1 MIKSCEGGK
10 EPMKWWTDL
19 KEIQDLKQPVALTIG
34 NFDGVHCGHQELLRR
49 TVDWAR
55 LKGGSSV
62 LLTFYPHPLQVLHPE
77 KKHVRLFDQEDQR
90 EQLAK
95 SGLTGVFQQSFSRDF
110 SEMSGPDFLENY
122 LLKFFHPQC
131 LVVGH
136 DFSFGQHRQGHHEL
150 LKAFCERRNIELQVV
165 PPKQIDGVVASTSKI
180 REALLSG
187 NLDLAKK
194 LLGRNYSIH
203 GVVEKGDAR
212 GRTLGFP
219 TANIRPVVDFYPK
232 IGVYACRAT
241 IAGDKTGTVHK
252 AVTNIGLNRTFV
264 EGENHPIK
272 VEAHLLDFSG
282 DLYGKTMKLELLNY
296 LREEKKFSG
305 IDELK
310 AQIARDA
317 EEAKRILA

>member
-1 MIKSCEGGK
+1 VEKND
-10 EPMKWWTDL
+10 MKWWTALD
-19 KEIQDLKQPVALTIG
+19 EIQDIKQPVALTIG
-34 NFDGVHCGHQELLRR
+34 NFDGVHRGHQELLRR
-49 TVDWAR
+49 TVDWAQS
-55 LKGGSSV
+55 KGGSSV

-77 KKHVRLFDQEDQR
+77 RKHVRLFDQEDQR
-90 EQLAK
+90 AQLEK

-131 LVVGH
+131 LVIGH
-136 DFSFGQHRQGHHEL
+136 DFSFGQNREGHQEL
-150 LKAFCERRNIELQVV
+150 MKTFCARRGIELQIV
-165 PPKQIDGVVASTSKI
+165 PALQVEGVVASTSKI

-187 NLDLAKK
+187 NLELAKK
-194 LLGRNYSIH
+194 LLGRNYSIQ

-212 GRTLGFP
+212 GRMLGFP

-241 IAGDKTGTVHK
+241 VVGDKTQTVHK

-272 VEAHLLDFSG
+272 VEAHLLGFSG
-282 DLYGKTMKLELLNY
+282 DLYGKTMKLELIRY
-296 LREEKKFSG
+296 LREEKKFAG
-305 IDELK
+305 IEELK

-317 EEAKRILA
+317 DEAKRILS

>member
-1 MIKSCEGGK
+1 
-10 EPMKWWTDL
+10 MKWWTDVQ
-19 KEIQDLKQPVALTIG
+19 EIQDIRQPVALTIG
-34 NFDGVHCGHQELLRR
+34 NFDGVHRGHQELLRR
-49 TVDWAR
+49 VVDFAT

-77 KKHVRLFDQEDQR
+77 RKHVRLFDQEDQR

-95 SGLTGVFQQSFSRDF
+95 SGLSGVFLQSFSRDF
-110 SEMSGPDFLENY
+110 SEMSAPDFLENY
-122 LLKFFHPQC
+122 LLKFFHPRC

-136 DFSFGQHRQGHHEL
+136 DFSFGQHRQGHHDL
-150 LKAFCERRNIELQVV
+150 LRAFCERRGIELQIV
-165 PPKQIDGVVASTSKI
+165 PPLKIDGVIASTSKI
-180 REALLSG
+180 REALLNG
-187 NLDLAKK
+187 DLELAKN
-194 LLGRNYSIH
+194 LLGRNYFIQ

-219 TANIRPVVDFYPK
+219 TANIRPAVDFYPK

-241 IAGDKTGTVHK
+241 LAGDKSATVFK

-272 VEAHLLDFSG
+272 VEAHLLNYQG
-282 DLYGKTMKLELLNY
+282 DLYGKTMKLELIDY
-296 LREEKKFSG
+296 LREEKKFSS

-317 EEAKRILA
+317 EQAERTLS